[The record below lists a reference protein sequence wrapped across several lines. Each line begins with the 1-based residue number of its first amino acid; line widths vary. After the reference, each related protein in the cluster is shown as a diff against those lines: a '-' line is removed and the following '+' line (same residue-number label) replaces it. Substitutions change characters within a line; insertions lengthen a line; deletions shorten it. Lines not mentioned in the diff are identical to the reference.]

1 MPVSPSETHHG
12 ERCPNPHSSLSD
24 HPVRTLVPLA
34 LRYEGSEHRTWRDL
48 SLDLT
53 SLAATLSRIV
63 LLSPLDSA
71 LTSKRAPKSFTS
83 NTYETH
89 TQGEGGTSS
98 HACLSA
104 SRSPGCQPPSL
115 SLLCYIPRL
124 REVTP

>member
-63 LLSPLDSA
+63 LLSPLHPT
-71 LTSKRAPKSFTS
+71 LTK
-83 NTYETH
+83 N
-89 TQGEGGTSS
+89 
-98 HACLSA
+98 
-104 SRSPGCQPPSL
+104 
-115 SLLCYIPRL
+115 IPRGRGVPL
-124 REVTP
+124 PTPAFPPAQAPVVNLPRSLFCATFHGFE